1 MRKNENIHK
10 SKRNDIS
17 FFQRISPFNKSF
29 TVQIIFLTICILSA
43 SLALY
48 YFFYQESID
57 IFIYEGILPSN
68 LNWMLFF
75 IGGSTFILFGMLFA
89 PLDESFFIKRELF
102 DKIPIVL
109 KNIEVKFNNELF
121 NDAINIIESYFNEL
135 LANHIYKKNEKLLHV
150 YKQALINK
158 NFKILLKKINDLLN
172 ANAINDFNQ
181 EYNSALTIIE
191 NDDDYILESQ
201 KKKLEEITKHSRV
214 QS

>member
-1 MRKNENIHK
+1 MIKNENIDK
-10 SKRNDIS
+10 SNRNNIS
-17 FFQRISPFNKSF
+17 FFQRISPLNKSL
-29 TVQIIFLTICILSA
+29 TIQIIFLTICIISA

-48 YFFYQESID
+48 YIFYQENIQ

-75 IGGSTFILFGMLFA
+75 IGGSGFVLFVMLFA

-102 DKIPIVL
+102 DKIPLVL
-109 KNIEVKFNNELF
+109 ESIDIKFSEELF

-135 LANHIYKKNEKLLHV
+135 LKNHIFKKNDKLLHV

-172 ANAINDFNQ
+172 VNAINDFNQ
-181 EYNSALTIIE
+181 ELNSALSIME

-214 QS
+214 QR